1 MQAEKRHA
9 YFPGKLTTRAE
20 PEGGKRYIEGYFA
33 VFDEEIEL
41 WPGEFEQI
49 APGAFANSLR
59 DNDIRCLFNH
69 ERGFVLGRMA
79 AGTLELREDDH
90 GLWGRVEINEADRSA
105 MDVYARVQRGDI
117 SGCSFGFYPKQEEL
131 ERRDETC
138 HWTVTEAD
146 TFEVSVCTFPA
157 YPATEIEARQRAR
170 KQDATERMAR
180 QRRALKERLE
190 RVTC

>member
-1 MQAEKRHA
+1 MRTEERHA
-9 YFPGKLTTRAE
+9 YFKGKLTTRAE

-33 VFDEEIEL
+33 VFGEEIEL
-41 WPGEFEQI
+41 WPGEFERI

-69 ERGFVLGRMA
+69 ERGFVLGRMT

-90 GLWGRVEINEADRSA
+90 GLWGRVEVNEDDRSA

-131 ERRDETC
+131 ERREDTY

-146 TFEVSVCTFPA
+146 TFEVSICTFPA
-157 YPATEIEARQRAR
+157 YPTTEIEARQRAR
-170 KQDATERMAR
+170 KQDTTERMAR
-180 QRRALKERLE
+180 ERRMLKERLE
-190 RVTC
+190 AITC

>member
-9 YFPGKLTTRAE
+9 YFLGKLTTRAE

-33 VFDEEIEL
+33 VFGEEIEL

-69 ERGFVLGRMA
+69 ERGFVLGRMGA
-79 AGTLELREDDH
+79 HTLELREDDH

-117 SGCSFGFYPKQEEL
+117 SGCSFGFYPKHEEL
-131 ERRDETC
+131 ERRDETN
-138 HWTVTEAD
+138 HWIVTEAD